1 MRTTVDLFREEFPTG
16 LYHLRF
22 VRQVVAC
29 KKLKTI
35 ENYKTVRPK
44 KMGTVE
50 VVVYE
55 ISSNHKVLTE
65 NFDLLKR
72 CSRPHA

>member
-44 KMGTVE
+44 KNGDGGGG
-50 VVVYE
+50 
-55 ISSNHKVLTE
+55 SLWDQ
-65 NFDLLKR
+65 F
-72 CSRPHA
+72 